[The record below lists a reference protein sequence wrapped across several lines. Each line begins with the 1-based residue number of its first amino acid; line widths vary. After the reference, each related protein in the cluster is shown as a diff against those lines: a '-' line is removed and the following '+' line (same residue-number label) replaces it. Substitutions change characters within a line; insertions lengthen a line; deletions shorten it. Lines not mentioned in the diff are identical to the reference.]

1 VSTSLL
7 YHGFGIRGYRH
18 VRTEYKD
25 GAIIFAVEQDLS
37 ELRCPDCGC
46 RDVIRRGQIVRRFR
60 TVPIGRRRVW
70 VELPVQRVQCRSCGV
85 VQQAKVAFA
94 SERRSYTDSFE
105 RYALELC
112 RHMTI
117 LAVARH
123 LGVSWDLIKD
133 IHKRNLHR
141 RFGSPK
147 LRGLTH
153 IAIDEICIGRGY
165 RFLTIVLDLLTGAVV
180 FVGRGKGKEA
190 LIRFWRRLERTRTR
204 QDLLIQAVAIDMSP
218 AYLAAVWEN
227 IPDAAVVFDRF
238 HVIKLYNEKL
248 TRLRSQ
254 MHHAAVGL
262 GKKVLEGTRWLLL
275 KNPENLDTSKNE
287 HRRLQEALEINQP
300 LATAY
305 YLKEDL
311 RQFWEQ
317 ADKAAAERFLDDWLV
332 RAEASGITVLKKLA
346 RTLRLYRFG
355 LIAWYDHPIS
365 TGPLEGTN
373 NKIKT
378 LQRQAY
384 GFRDQQYFTL
394 RIYSLH
400 ETKYAL
406 VG

>member
-1 VSTSLL
+1 
-7 YHGFGIRGYRH
+7 
-18 VRTEYKD
+18 
-25 GAIIFAVEQDLS
+25 
-37 ELRCPDCGC
+37 
-46 RDVIRRGQIVRRFR
+46 
-60 TVPIGRRRVW
+60 
-70 VELPVQRVQCRSCGV
+70 
-85 VQQAKVAFA
+85 
-94 SERRSYTDSFE
+94 
-105 RYALELC
+105 
-112 RHMTI
+112 
-117 LAVARH
+117 
-123 LGVSWDLIKD
+123 
-133 IHKRNLHR
+133 
-141 RFGSPK
+141 
-147 LRGLTH
+147 
-153 IAIDEICIGRGY
+153 
-165 RFLTIVLDLLTGAVV
+165 
-180 FVGRGKGKEA
+180 
-190 LIRFWRRLERTRTR
+190 
-204 QDLLIQAVAIDMSP
+204 LIQAVAIDMSP

>member
-1 VSTSLL
+1 VSTTLL
-7 YHGFGIRGYRH
+7 YHGFGIVGYRH
-18 VRTEYKD
+18 VRTEYQE
-25 GAIIFAVEQDLS
+25 GQVIFHVKQESS
-37 ELRCPDCGC
+37 ELRCPNCGS

-60 TVPIGRRRVW
+60 TVPIGLKTVL

-85 VQQAKVAFA
+85 VQQVKVAFA
-94 SERRSYTDSFE
+94 SERRTYTYAFE
-105 RYALELC
+105 RFALELC

-117 LAVARH
+117 LDVARH

-141 RFGSPK
+141 RFGRPK
-147 LRGLTH
+147 LGGLTH
-153 IAIDEICIGRGY
+153 IAIDEIWIGRGY
-165 RFLTIVLDLLTGAVV
+165 RFLTIVLDLVTGAVV

-190 LIRFWRRLERTRTR
+190 LLPFWRRLERTRSR

-238 HVIKLYNEKL
+238 HVVKLYNEKL
-248 TRLRSQ
+248 AQLRSQ
-254 MHHAAVGL
+254 VYNAAVGL
-262 GKKVLEGTRWLLL
+262 GKKVLTGTRWLLV
-275 KNPENLDTSKNE
+275 KNPENLDAAKNE

-317 ADKAAAERFLDDWLV
+317 PDKAAAERFLDDWLV
-332 RAEASGITVLKKLA
+332 RADASGITVLNRLA
-346 RTLRLYRFG
+346 RTLRLHRFG
-355 LIAWYDHPIS
+355 LIAWYDHAIS
-365 TGPLEGTN
+365 TGPLEGLN
-373 NKIKT
+373 NRIKT

-384 GFRDQQYFTL
+384 GYRDEQYFTL
-394 RIYSLH
+394 RIYGIH